1 MQQWTDRAA
10 PSDTSEV
17 MPMLPPHQGPLTD
30 DAVPPAPVIVVKRT
44 LATYALYATLGCL
57 GYLLTGLGVILPQLR
72 TELHV
77 SRAEVAL
84 YPSAFSLGLVI
95 VGLTGN
101 RLVSRFIGSGAVTAS
116 LIALATG
123 AALLGSGLSRYVTAA
138 GALLLGLGGAGLF
151 YLVPLALRSRHKDS
165 MTVVLSEGHGLSSA
179 ASTVVPL
186 VIAATIVAAGGW
198 RLGYLAI
205 PLVVIA
211 AILMTVGRRGLLNVQ
226 FADTSDASDPPGQ
239 APAFA
244 RFFGYWLRVVLVV
257 IAEFCMVFWATDFLK
272 SERAMTSGASAA
284 TATLLLLG
292 MAAGRA
298 IAGPATR
305 RWRPRPLLVGS
316 AATALAGFAL
326 VWLIDN
332 QVTTG
337 AGLLVTGLGLAL
349 LYPITLAQA
358 IDAVPG
364 HQDWASARCALAS
377 GVAIFT
383 ATVGLG
389 QLADQLGLNGA
400 MLLMPAVLV
409 AFLLFTSRW
418 NPPDS
423 DA

>member
-1 MQQWTDRAA
+1 MQQRTGQAA
-10 PSDTSEV
+10 AGDSDEM
-17 MPMLPPHQGPLTD
+17 MPPPPHQTPLAD
-30 DAVPPAPVIVVKRT
+30 DDVPPPPVMVMKRT

-72 TELHV
+72 AELHL
-77 SRAEVAL
+77 SRVEVAL
-84 YPSAFSLGLVI
+84 YPSAFSVGLVI

-101 RLVSRFIGSGAVTAS
+101 RVVSRFIGSGAVTAS
-116 LIALATG
+116 LVALGTG

-138 GALLLGLGGAGLF
+138 GALMLGLGGAGLF
-151 YLVPLALRSRHKDS
+151 YLIPLALRSRHKNS
-165 MTVVLSEGHGLSSA
+165 ITVAVSEGHGLSSA

-186 VIAATIVAAGGW
+186 VIAATIVGAGGW

-211 AILMTVGRRGLLNVQ
+211 AILVVAAHRGLLSVQ
-226 FADTSDASDPPGQ
+226 FADASGPPVR
-239 APAFA
+239 PLAFA

-257 IAEFCMVFWATDFLK
+257 IAEFCMVFWTTDFLK

-284 TATLLLLG
+284 TATLLVLG

-298 IAGPATR
+298 LAGLATR
-305 RWRPRPLLVGS
+305 RWRCRPLLVGS
-316 AATALAGFAL
+316 ASTALAGFAL

-364 HQDWASARCALAS
+364 NQDWASARCALAS
-377 GVAIFT
+377 GVAILT

-389 QLADQLGLNGA
+389 QIADQLGLNGA

-409 AFLLFTSRW
+409 AFLLLMSCW